1 MGKKFTLG
9 KGLSAL
15 IPDESADSIGE
26 NSKILISINKI
37 KSDEEQPR
45 KLFDSE
51 KIAEL
56 AESIKTH
63 GIIQPLILRED
74 KKDQYIIVAGERRW
88 RAAKMAGLKEIPAII
103 MELSNRDILEISLIE
118 NIQRQ
123 DLNPIEEALAYKK
136 LLNDFK
142 ITQEELSK
150 RIGKSRVAIT
160 NTIRLTNLDERVQQ
174 YIIESI
180 ITEGHGRVLLS
191 INDNEKQ
198 YEIAQ
203 KVIDEKLSVRE
214 LERFIKCINDNEQ
227 KEKLQESVDK
237 LNPYY
242 REVKNQ
248 LQSYF
253 GTKVNILN
261 KKNKG
266 KIEIEYYSEEDLQRI
281 LDIINMWCFTW
292 NNYEGNDRI
301 LNILIST
308 INDLMPYLI
317 IGMAV
322 IIILLFIM
330 VVILFKVIGRVE
342 SRYRKLMKGTTSNNL
357 EEMLLERLNNIE
369 EANEVSQKAL
379 EECKRLEIKMKDCI
393 QKVAIMR
400 YKAFENVGS
409 DLSFSIA
416 MLDDKNDGIILTGI
430 YGRQESTTYAKP
442 IDKGISRY
450 DLSEEELYVLNEAS
464 NKKIK

>member
-1 MGKKFTLG
+1 MAKKFTLG

-15 IPDESADSIGE
+15 IPEESESVME
-26 NSKILISINKI
+26 QSSNILISIHKI
-37 KSDEEQPR
+37 KSDEKQPR

-63 GIIQPLILRED
+63 GIIQPLILRKYNE
-74 KKDQYIIVAGERRW
+74 DQYIIVAGERRW
-88 RAAKMAGLKEIPAII
+88 RAAKMAGLKEIPAVI
-103 MELSNRDILEISLIE
+103 MELSDRDILEISLIE

-136 LLNDFK
+136 LLDDFK

-180 ITEGHGRVLLS
+180 ITEGHGRALLAIS
-191 INDNEKQ
+191 DKTKQ

-214 LERFIKCINDNEQ
+214 LERLIKKINEEEPKNDFVEVNE
-227 KEKLQESVDK
+227 D

-242 REVKNQ
+242 KEVKNQ
-248 LQSYF
+248 LQNYF
-253 GTKVNILN
+253 GTKVNISN

-281 LDIINMWCFTW
+281 LDIINM
-292 NNYEGNDRI
+292 
-301 LNILIST
+301 
-308 INDLMPYLI
+308 
-317 IGMAV
+317 
-322 IIILLFIM
+322 
-330 VVILFKVIGRVE
+330 
-342 SRYRKLMKGTTSNNL
+342 
-357 EEMLLERLNNIE
+357 
-369 EANEVSQKAL
+369 
-379 EECKRLEIKMKDCI
+379 
-393 QKVAIMR
+393 
-400 YKAFENVGS
+400 
-409 DLSFSIA
+409 
-416 MLDDKNDGIILTGI
+416 
-430 YGRQESTTYAKP
+430 
-442 IDKGISRY
+442 
-450 DLSEEELYVLNEAS
+450 
-464 NKKIK
+464 